1 MLALLLLAAC
11 SAASG
16 GPSTG
21 PSGESGG
28 AQELLV
34 FAAASLSGTFPAIG
48 NAFESSHPGLRVR
61 FNFDGSQRLRTQ
73 LEFGAKAH
81 VFASADETQM
91 GLAQE
96 ANVLASSP
104 VPFANNSLVVIVP
117 VSNPDR
123 GEPVRGLQDLARDG
137 VKLAI
142 AQEEVPAGR
151 YARVVIDQLAAL
163 RPAFGHDYAERV
175 LGNVVSEEANVRG
188 VVQKVVLNEVDAG
201 IVYSTDV
208 SGEEVDSSV
217 GVIPIPPDANVMAVY
232 PVATLKGSKHPE
244 TAAAFV
250 EFLLSDQAQL
260 ILRKHGFKSPKASP
274 RVVRTGR
281 EG

>member
-1 MLALLLLAAC
+1 M
-11 SAASG
+11 
-16 GPSTG
+16 
-21 PSGESGG
+21 
-28 AQELLV
+28 
-34 FAAASLSGTFPAIG
+34 FAAASLSGAFPAIG

-232 PVATLKGSKHPE
+232 PVATLKESKHPE

-250 EFLLSDQAQL
+250 EFLFSDQAQL
-260 ILRKHGFKSPKASP
+260 ILRKHGFKSPEALP
-274 RVVRTGR
+274 RVVRTGQ

>member
-1 MLALLLLAAC
+1 
-11 SAASG
+11 
-16 GPSTG
+16 
-21 PSGESGG
+21 
-28 AQELLV
+28 V
-34 FAAASLSGTFPAIG
+34 FAAASLSGAFPAIG

-91 GLAQE
+91 GIAQE

-123 GEPVRGLQDLARDG
+123 GVPVRGLQDLARDG

-163 RPAFGHDYAERV
+163 RPTLGHDYAERV

-232 PVATLKGSKHPE
+232 PVATLKGAKDPE

-260 ILRKHGFKSPKASP
+260 ILRKHGFKSPQALPK
-274 RVVRTGR
+274 VVRTGQ